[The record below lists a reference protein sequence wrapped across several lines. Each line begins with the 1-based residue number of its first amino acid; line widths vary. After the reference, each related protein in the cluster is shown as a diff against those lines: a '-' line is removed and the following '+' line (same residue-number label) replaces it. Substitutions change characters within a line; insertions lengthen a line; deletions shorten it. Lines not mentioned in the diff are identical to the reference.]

1 MSEDPGLPPRPAV
14 GELLPCGA
22 EATGIRYKLE
32 TYSLDPTHEVGG
44 PKALG
49 FKLILGITIDAI
61 DYLEAQ
67 IMAVVRRT
75 PIGAIRDNAPHG
87 VNCVVDIPVPGIGA
101 KANRLIEV
109 RTIWEITDATPTP
122 RLVSAY
128 INV

>member
-1 MSEDPGLPPRPAV
+1 VSKNPHPPPRPVV
-14 GELLPCGA
+14 GELLPRGA
-22 EATGIRYKLE
+22 KATGVRYKLA

-49 FKLILGITIDAI
+49 FKLILAITIDAI

-67 IMAVVRRT
+67 IMAGVRRT
-75 PIGAIRDNAPHG
+75 PISAIRDNAPYG

-109 RTIWEITDATPTP
+109 RTIWEVTDAAPTP